1 MKKKYKVIAVSL
13 AIIAITT
20 CAFAFNQ
27 TSLKNI
33 VKTQGIDIKVTSNT
47 DEEKLYSAGATFRYE
62 PVIEN
67 RAMSCYVRFKLNLS
81 NALLSE
87 DSFVGLTEDFVKR
100 GDYFYY
106 TKPLDNKESITTFN
120 SFRLPADI
128 DNEDKEE
135 IKIIKTV
142 DAIQSK
148 NFTPDFNSENP
159 WGNVEVISSDF
170 DGSNY
175 INEVI
180 SIKPINLTINSNKE
194 ITLTDKDILNF
205 NLVPGD
211 VITNSIDIKN
221 NNGKEVNV
229 DFKAKGE
236 DSKILRSINLK
247 LYLDNKKIYDGD
259 LVTKNL
265 EEYTKLVGL
274 SDNETASLRYEIE
287 VPQNLNNDYQNK
299 ESKFE
304 WKFKINDVNNN
315 LVKTDDLSSYLVVS
329 IIILITSLFGIA
341 IFKRE
346 R

>member
-1 MKKKYKVIAVSL
+1 MKKKYKVIAMGL

-47 DEEKLYSAGATFRYE
+47 DEDKLYSAGSTLRYE

-81 NALLSE
+81 NALLNE
-87 DSFVGLTEDFVKR
+87 DSFVGLTDDFVKR

-106 TKPLDNKESITTFN
+106 TKPLDNKQSITTFN
-120 SFRLPADI
+120 SFKMPADI

-148 NFTPDFNSENP
+148 NFTPDFSSENP
-159 WGNVEVISSDF
+159 WENVEIISSEF
-170 DGSNY
+170 DGKNY

-180 SIKPINLTINSNKE
+180 SIKPIDLTINNNKE
-194 ITLTDKDILNF
+194 ISLTNKDILNF

-211 VITNSIDIKN
+211 IITNSIDIKN

>member
-1 MKKKYKVIAVSL
+1 MKKKYKVIAMGL

-20 CAFAFNQ
+20 CAFALNQ
-27 TSLKNI
+27 TSLKNTI
-33 VKTQGIDIKVTSNT
+33 KTQGIDIKVSSNT
-47 DEEKLYSAGATFRYE
+47 DEEKLYSAGATLRYE

-67 RAMSCYVRFKLNLS
+67 RAMSCYIRFKLNLS
-81 NALLSE
+81 NELLSE
-87 DSFVGLTEDFVKR
+87 DSFVGLSDDFVKR
-100 GDYFYY
+100 GDYYYY
-106 TKPLDNKESITTFN
+106 TKPLDNKDKVATFKN
-120 SFRLPADI
+120 FKVPTSL
-128 DNEDKEE
+128 DNEDKEDIE
-135 IKIIKTV
+135 ITKVV

-148 NFTPDFNSENP
+148 NFTPDFSSENP
-159 WGNVEVISSDF
+159 WENVEIISSEF
-170 DGSNY
+170 DGKNY

-180 SIKPINLTINSNKE
+180 SIKPIDLTINNNKE
-194 ITLTDKDILNF
+194 ISLTNKDILNF

-211 VITNSIDIKN
+211 IITNSIDIKN

>member
-1 MKKKYKVIAVSL
+1 MKKKYKVIAMGL

-47 DEEKLYSAGATFRYE
+47 DEDKLYSAGSTLRYE

-67 RAMSCYVRFKLNLS
+67 RAMSCYIRFKLNLS
-81 NALLSE
+81 NKLLSE

-106 TKPLDNKESITTFN
+106 TKPLDNKKSITTFN
-120 SFRLPADI
+120 SFKMPADI

-159 WGNVEVISSDF
+159 WGNVEVISSNF

>member
-1 MKKKYKVIAVSL
+1 MKKKYKVIAMGL

-47 DEEKLYSAGATFRYE
+47 DEDKLYSAGATLRYE
-62 PVIEN
+62 PIIEN
-67 RAMSCYVRFKLNLS
+67 RAMSCYIRFKLNLS
-81 NALLSE
+81 NKLLSE

-106 TKPLDNKESITTFN
+106 TKPLDNKKSITTFN
-120 SFRLPADI
+120 SFKMPADI

-159 WGNVEVISSDF
+159 WGNVEVISSNF

-211 VITNSIDIKN
+211 VITNSIDIGSDN
-221 NNGKEVNV
+221 EKEANV

-236 DSKILRSINLK
+236 ESKLLRNVNLK
-247 LYLDNKKIYDGD
+247 LYLNDKEIYDGD
-259 LVTKNL
+259 LVTEKL
-265 EEYTKLVGL
+265 QDYTKLASLNDG
-274 SDNETASLRYEIE
+274 EKASLRYEMSI
-287 VPQNLNNDYQNK
+287 PDNLDNNYQNQ
-299 ESKFE
+299 ESSFE
-304 WKFKINDVNNN
+304 WKFKINEVNNN
-315 LVKTDDLSSYLVVS
+315 IVKTNDMSGFSVVLV
-329 IIILITSLFGIA
+329 IILITSVLGIT
-341 IFKRE
+341 IFKKE

>member
-1 MKKKYKVIAVSL
+1 MKKKYKVIAMGL

-47 DEEKLYSAGATFRYE
+47 DEDKLYSAGSTLRYE

-81 NALLSE
+81 NALLNE
-87 DSFVGLTEDFVKR
+87 DSFVGLTDDFVKR

-106 TKPLDNKESITTFN
+106 TKPLDNKQSITTFN
-120 SFRLPADI
+120 SFKMPADI

-148 NFTPDFNSENP
+148 NFTPDFSSENP
-159 WGNVEVISSDF
+159 WGNVAIIGSEF

-180 SIKPINLTINSNKE
+180 NIEPIDLTINNNKE
-194 ITLTDKDILNF
+194 ISLTNKDILNF

-211 VITNSIDIKN
+211 IITNSIDIKN

>member
-1 MKKKYKVIAVSL
+1 MKKKYKVIAISL
-13 AIIAITT
+13 VIIAITT

-47 DEEKLYSAGATFRYE
+47 DEDKLYSAGSTLRYE
-62 PVIEN
+62 PIIEN

-81 NALLSE
+81 NALLNE
-87 DSFVGLTEDFVKR
+87 DSFVGLTDDFVKR

-106 TKPLDNKESITTFN
+106 TKPLDNKQSITTFN
-120 SFRLPADI
+120 SFKMPTDI
-128 DNEDKEE
+128 DNEDKKD

-159 WGNVEVISSDF
+159 WGNVEVISSNF

-211 VITNSIDIKN
+211 VITNSIDIGSDN
-221 NNGKEVNV
+221 EKEVNV

-236 DSKILRSINLK
+236 ESKLLRNVNLK
-247 LYLDNKKIYDGD
+247 LYLNDKEIYDGD
-259 LVTKNL
+259 LVTEKL
-265 EEYTKLVGL
+265 QDYTKLASLNDG
-274 SDNETASLRYEIE
+274 EKASLRYEIK
-287 VPQNLNNDYQNK
+287 VPDNLDNNYQNQ
-299 ESKFE
+299 ESSFE
-304 WKFKINDVNNN
+304 WKFKINEVNNN
-315 LVKTDDLSSYLVVS
+315 IVKTNDMSGFSVVLV
-329 IIILITSLFGIA
+329 IILITSVLGIT
-341 IFKRE
+341 IFKKE